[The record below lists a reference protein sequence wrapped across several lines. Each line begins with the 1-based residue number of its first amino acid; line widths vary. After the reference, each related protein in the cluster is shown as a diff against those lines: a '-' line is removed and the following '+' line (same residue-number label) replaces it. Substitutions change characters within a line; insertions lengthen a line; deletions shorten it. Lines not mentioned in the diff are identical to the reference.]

1 MVQKDVIA
9 IDEIKRDR
17 NERINQLRSELDE
30 ISNKFDELAKNNS
43 ALTVKHQHL
52 DDEFKALTLDYDKLK
67 ENLDQANNIRRS
79 TEEELK

>member
-17 NERINQLRSELDE
+17 NERINHLRSELDE

-43 ALTVKHQHL
+43 ALVVKHQHL

-67 ENLDQANNIRRS
+67 DNLDQANNIRRS
-79 TEEELK
+79 TEEDLK